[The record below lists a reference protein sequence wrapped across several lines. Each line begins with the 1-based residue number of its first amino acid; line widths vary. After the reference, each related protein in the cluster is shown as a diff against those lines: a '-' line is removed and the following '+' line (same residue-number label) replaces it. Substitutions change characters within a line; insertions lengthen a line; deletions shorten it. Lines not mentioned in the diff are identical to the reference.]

1 MFLHR
6 LKIRFRNL
14 CKNPLHS
21 LIHII
26 GLGIALTCVIMV
38 SLFVKD
44 EFSFDRFHS
53 NANRIYRLTT
63 TLNYYWM
70 RLHPGH
76 RAKAIELIQQ
86 TYMGYAPEHI
96 AQYSFLEDD
105 NTLLYRTEKTRQQI
119 INYASMLSILI
130 CCIGLFGLAHLSAG
144 QRTKEIGVRKVLGAS
159 TLSIVK
165 LFSKD
170 VVRLVVFAALIA
182 FPLSWIAMNNWLQ
195 DFAYRIPLSP
205 WLFVAAGL
213 IAVLIAMATVTFQA
227 IRSAIANPVKSL
239 RTE

>member
-1 MFLHR
+1 MAATAMATMNTHQ
-6 LKIRFRNL
+6 
-14 CKNPLHS
+14 PT
-21 LIHII
+21 LILYAKSWSQVFITHQPI
-26 GLGIALTCVIMV
+26 GIANNAEINTSFKKSTDSICTILLT
-38 SLFVKD
+38 L
-44 EFSFDRFHS
+44 
-53 NANRIYRLTT
+53 
-63 TLNYYWM
+63 
-70 RLHPGH
+70 
-76 RAKAIELIQQ
+76 
-86 TYMGYAPEHI
+86 

-105 NTLLYRTEKTRQQI
+105 NTLLYRTEKIRQQI